1 MPKRFLSR
9 SARAERPSPCPLSQM
24 ICARVQ
30 PAGWPYSS
38 WHSSAAS
45 TISTVMYGGSPSSEA
60 FEAASLQ
67 NPKTALAIWETA
79 SAARTKHSTPD
90 RIPARG
96 PAAAAAAAAA
106 LPLLPS
112 LRRGR
117 RRPCGAP
124 SRPPGVPPAAFRA
137 GGAPL
142 SPRLGRDAGL
152 ALPRPGSLSPLLR
165 FGRRR
170 SRGRGPPRAPCRP
183 PSTRPSRPGRRPAP
197 LRARRSPPPPFRRL
211 RRSLSS
217 GTRPPSERGRADV
230 PLPCGRPPAARFR
243 PAPARAAASALRPK
257 ATRAGVT
264 FRGPCWPPCPRAPGR
279 RTSPRLTPGLR
290 SPRRSCRTMRFLR
303 RRPLRP

>member
-30 PAGWPYSS
+30 PAGCPYSS

-90 RIPARG
+90 RIPAMG

-106 LPLLPS
+106 
-112 LRRGR
+112 
-117 RRPCGAP
+117 
-124 SRPPGVPPAAFRA
+124 FRA
-137 GGAPL
+137 GGATP
-142 SPRLGRDAGL
+142 SPQLGRNAGI
-152 ALPRPGSLSPLLR
+152 ALPRPGSLLPLLR

-170 SRGRGPPRAPCRP
+170 FRGRGSPRAPCRP

-217 GTRPPSERGRADV
+217 GTRSPSERGRADA
-230 PLPCGRPPAARFR
+230 PLPRGRPPATRFR
-243 PAPARAAASALRPK
+243 PAPARTAAFALRPM

-264 FRGPCWPPCPRAPGR
+264 SRGPCWPPCPRAPGR

>member
-30 PAGWPYSS
+30 PAGCPYSS

-106 LPLLPS
+106 
-112 LRRGR
+112 
-117 RRPCGAP
+117 
-124 SRPPGVPPAAFRA
+124 FRA
-137 GGAPL
+137 GGATP
-142 SPRLGRDAGL
+142 SPQLGRNAGI
-152 ALPRPGSLSPLLR
+152 ALPRPGSLLPLLR

-170 SRGRGPPRAPCRP
+170 FRGRGSPRAPCRP

-217 GTRPPSERGRADV
+217 GTRSPSERGRADA
-230 PLPCGRPPAARFR
+230 PLPRGRPPATRFR
-243 PAPARAAASALRPK
+243 PAPARTAAFALRPM

-264 FRGPCWPPCPRAPGR
+264 SRGPCWPPCPRAPGR